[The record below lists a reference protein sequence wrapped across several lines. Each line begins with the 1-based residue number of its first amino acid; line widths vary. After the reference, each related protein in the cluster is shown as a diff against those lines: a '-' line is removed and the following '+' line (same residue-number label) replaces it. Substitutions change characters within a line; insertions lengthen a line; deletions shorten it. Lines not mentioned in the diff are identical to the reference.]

1 MITQK
6 TILAAL
12 KRAVSGLFFSIE
24 LRRRIIREVGNI
36 GAIGRQNS
44 RRDQLRGQPGAFRVQ
59 AIALG
64 IDPTGFIPQVE
75 VRAGLPGV
83 KDFTAIIELFI
94 TAAAATLAD
103 RFPVRRSRSWIL
115 FVCLHI

>member
-6 TILAAL
+6 NLPGAL
-12 KRAVSGLFFSIE
+12 KRTATCLFFSIK

-75 VRAGLPGV
+75 VRTRFPGV
-83 KDFTAIIELFI
+83 IDFAAIIELFI

-115 FVCLHI
+115 FVCFHI